1 MQVKFNKLVKCISMF
16 QDFVDVTLV
25 CSDGTRL
32 DAHKVILSSVSSYFR
47 DILKVFL
54 TNYTWP
60 AEFQFLIF
68 FQTAPCKHPIIILKD
83 TCREEASA
91 MLEFAYTGEVRNFS
105 LFFWQYSIINH
116 VLKRKFQDYECV
128 IIQTLFLGKCWP
140 GAAPQSTPHS
150 KMF

>member
-54 TNYTWP
+54 TKYDDMQNFIFNIFSDCAMQTSNYYIKRHLPGGGQCYAGVCIHWGGKK
-60 AEFQFLIF
+60 L
-68 FQTAPCKHPIIILKD
+68 
-83 TCREEASA
+83 
-91 MLEFAYTGEVRNFS
+91 FS
-105 LFFWQYSIINH
+105 IFWQYSIINH